1 MAACMAYWDPGAD
14 TASRGDGC
22 TPGVNG
28 RRVGWGL
35 PGSQFRDAPLIEAIK
50 TWEGR

>member
-1 MAACMAYWDPGAD
+1 MAACLAYWEPPSY
-14 TASRGDGC
+14 TPSRGDGC

-28 RRVGWGL
+28 RREGWDL
-35 PGSQFRDAPLIEAIK
+35 RGSWCRDAPLLEAIK

>member
-1 MAACMAYWDPGAD
+1 MAACMAYGDPGAD
-14 TASRGDGC
+14 TPSRGDAW

-35 PGSQFRDAPLIEAIK
+35 RGS
-50 TWEGR
+50 